1 MKKFIPSLQLI
12 ILGVILSVGLSYAAI
27 QSPIWNP
34 GAPLVDNVDVPI
46 NAGTGLQEKKE
57 GLSVNT
63 FAALGDAQLMQ
74 QAFFRGPVKGIDVG
88 SSNPTLE
95 IGGVSTTGMP
105 KRVVTTVN
113 GNLDS
118 GATIGSTELKNTTL
132 TRLCAD
138 TSGHVVLC
146 PSGSGSGGTG
156 GGGSSTYASCFIADT
171 MVTLANGTQKAIQ
184 DVQIGDVLKGDVT
197 NNTVLAFHQ
206 PLLGNDKLYSFNGG
220 EYFVTAE
227 HPFLTTK
234 GWKSIDPSKTKK
246 ENIGITVTPLHI
258 GDTLVTDKGLVK
270 LTTIDSKNA
279 AKTTQLYNFIL
290 DGDHTYYADGYLVHN
305 KNACTLD
312 GGNYPQCG
320 APLTCLNSATSQ
332 PLTGTGNG
340 VCSLS
345 CTPNQPVASNPGACP
360 SGKSL
365 QCSATGEQICN

>member
-1 MKKFIPSLQLI
+1 MNKFTSSIKLVV
-12 ILGVILSVGLSYAAI
+12 LGVILSVGLSYAAF
-27 QSPIWNP
+27 QSTTWTP
-34 GAPLVDNVDVPI
+34 GAPLTDNVDSPI
-46 NAGTGLQEKKE
+46 TAGPVLQDKQG

-63 FAALGDAQLMQ
+63 FAALGNAELKQ

-88 SSNPTLE
+88 SANPTLE
-95 IGGVSTTGMP
+95 IGGTTTGGTSA
-105 KRVVTTVN
+105 RVVTTVN
-113 GNLDS
+113 GNLNS
-118 GATIGSTELKNTTL
+118 GVTIGSTELKNTTL
-132 TRLCAD
+132 NRLCSD
-138 TSGHVVLC
+138 DKGHVVFC
-146 PSGSGSGGTG
+146 PAGGTGGTG
-156 GGGSSTYASCFIADT
+156 GGTGSTYASCFIADT
-171 MVTLANGTQKAIQ
+171 MVTLADGTSKKIQ

-206 PLLGNDKLYSFNGG
+206 PLLGDDKLYSFNGG

-305 KNACTLD
+305 KTACTLD
-312 GGNYPQCG
+312 GGIYPQCG

-332 PLTGTGNG
+332 PLTGTVNG